1 MAQIT
6 ESKVQDEH
14 GIGEEK
20 LNDPETRPV
29 QGGWV
34 ICRLV
39 STKLTDQSLSLSPE
53 TTLSVR
59 LMATITILLITLV
72 WHPLLAWFFS
82 NRVVSSYLSMPLSKN
97 RCGYRKQAISIH
109 AFMRRERL
117 PVKAFSGAGLT

>member
-39 STKLTDQSLSLSPE
+39 STKPTDQSLSLSPGK
-53 TTLSVR
+53 TL
-59 LMATITILLITLV
+59 
-72 WHPLLAWFFS
+72 PWFFS
-82 NRVVSSYLSMPLSKN
+82 NRAVSSYLSMPLSEN